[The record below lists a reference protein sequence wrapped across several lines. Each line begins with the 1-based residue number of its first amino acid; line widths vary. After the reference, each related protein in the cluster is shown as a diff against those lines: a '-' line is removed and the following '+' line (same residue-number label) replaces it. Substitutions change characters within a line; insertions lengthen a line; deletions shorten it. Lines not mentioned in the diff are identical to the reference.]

1 MSVVVFISI
10 TCFRGKLSQITVISV
25 GINPQAWIAVILNTT
40 NILLLPAEEGL
51 KFSLKIYTLLS

>member
-1 MSVVVFISI
+1 M
-10 TCFRGKLSQITVISV
+10 

-51 KFSLKIYTLLS
+51 KFSLKMYTLLS